1 MTINENDWSY
11 RNFPVELLLKFGGEA
26 CTIGAMQRCLGR
38 VEGVRWG
45 KRRIKQVQMKRACI
59 CRPLLVGGR
68 QEARTPDLRLRRP
81 ALYPTELTAL
91 KNPLILYLRLLL
103 KLKFQNYYYTR
114 LLFFSSLC

>member
-1 MTINENDWSY
+1 M
-11 RNFPVELLLKFGGEA
+11 
-26 CTIGAMQRCLGR
+26 
-38 VEGVRWG
+38 G
-45 KRRIKQVQMKRACI
+45 KEKSNSEKMKRACI
-59 CRPLLVGGR
+59 CRPLIIGGR

-103 KLKFQNYYYTR
+103 KLKFQNYYCTR